1 MELICIN
8 GKRDSGT
15 KFTGYQFWWQMV
27 HIFHDFGLALLPVVL
42 GDFICDVTCQVEN
55 SLSAAHSG
63 SANWAVDEAASGWV
77 ALS

>member
-1 MELICIN
+1 
-8 GKRDSGT
+8 
-15 KFTGYQFWWQMV
+15 MV
-27 HIFHDFGLALLPVVL
+27 HIFHDIGLALLPVVL